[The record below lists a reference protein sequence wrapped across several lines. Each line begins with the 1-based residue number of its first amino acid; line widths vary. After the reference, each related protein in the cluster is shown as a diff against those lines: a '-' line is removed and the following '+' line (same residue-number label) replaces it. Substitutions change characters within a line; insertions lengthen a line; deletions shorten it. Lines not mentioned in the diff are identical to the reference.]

1 MEKLYDKIDEE
12 VGIFTNVEGTG
23 LYELQSKLNH
33 SCQPNVQVMIQLH
46 TCCHVTSDLHS
57 AFNRQTYIV
66 NFLHGRLKLKLRT
79 LNFQLSCKC

>member
-33 SCQPNVQVMIQLH
+33 SCQPNVQVGSD
-46 TCCHVTSDLHS
+46 TVTY
-57 AFNRQTYIV
+57 AF
-66 NFLHGRLKLKLRT
+66 KLKQIYQVKKIYQFNAIYTVQRI
-79 LNFQLSCKC
+79 S

>member
-33 SCQPNVQVMIQLH
+33 SCLPNVQVGSY
-46 TCCHVTSDLHS
+46 TVTYALP
-57 AFNRQTYIV
+57 RTY
-66 NFLHGRLKLKLRT
+66 
-79 LNFQLSCKC
+79 